1 MEGSHNY
8 SNNKKQLGFVLSP
21 EINVDEYIS
30 LRLPST
36 EDAKMLFKSVE
47 ENRFYLRE
55 WLPWVDSIV
64 SLQDEINFILTSRKN
79 HIQGDSGLWLII
91 ENNHLIGALS
101 LNWIDWN
108 NNSCG
113 IGYWISQEKSGNG
126 IITSSC
132 RSLINHLIENNNLH
146 RFVIEAGINNIA
158 SRKVAE
164 NLGMRL
170 EGINK
175 DRAIINEKYV
185 DHAMYAITAPE
196 WNELYFPK

>member
-79 HIQGDSGLWLII
+79 HILSPRSRYHLYKTHGASPWSCIGSPI
-91 ENNHLIGALS
+91 ELL
-101 LNWIDWN
+101 
-108 NNSCG
+108 
-113 IGYWISQEKSGNG
+113 
-126 IITSSC
+126 
-132 RSLINHLIENNNLH
+132 
-146 RFVIEAGINNIA
+146 
-158 SRKVAE
+158 
-164 NLGMRL
+164 
-170 EGINK
+170 
-175 DRAIINEKYV
+175 
-185 DHAMYAITAPE
+185 
-196 WNELYFPK
+196 

>member
-1 MEGSHNY
+1 MEDSHNY
-8 SNNKKQLGFVLSP
+8 SNNKKKLGFVLSS
-21 EINVDEYIS
+21 EITVDEYLS
-30 LRLPST
+30 LKIPSI
-36 EDAKMLFKSVE
+36 EDARILFQLVE
-47 ENRFYLRE
+47 KNREYLRE
-55 WLPWVDSIV
+55 WLPWVDSIA
-64 SLQDEINFILTSRKN
+64 SLQDEINFISTSRKN
-79 HIQGDSGLWLII
+79 HIQGDSGLWLIVQ
-91 ENNHLIGALS
+91 NNYPIGTLS

-126 IITSSC
+126 IIANSC
-132 RSLINHLIENNNLH
+132 RRLINHLIENNKLH
-146 RFVIEAGINNIA
+146 RFVIEAGINNLP

-175 DRAIINEKYV
+175 DREIINEKYI

-196 WNELYFPK
+196 WNEH